1 MTSNFSNNSS
11 PWKHFFGPNLGYIE
25 ELYEQYKQDPDTV
38 DVEMKEWFDQHGS
51 PSSSV
56 HVSESSGG
64 LDPKF
69 LKKVVDAAQLVW
81 NIRTYGHMAAK
92 IDPIHH
98 EREEDTRLL
107 EPSTYQLTR
116 QDLESIPAELLWTSP
131 PPSIRTG
138 WDVYKR
144 LREIY
149 TRTLTFQFSH
159 VTNVEERDWLNC
171 EVENGDITPQL
182 SDQEKTELLKR
193 LAQVEGFEQ
202 FLHRTF
208 VGQKRFSIEG
218 LDVMVPMLDEIV
230 KACIDYGIFN
240 ILLGMA
246 HRGRLN
252 VLAHVLGKAY
262 GAIFSEFHSTHQ
274 QHTGPSEGS
283 LGLHSGWTGDVK
295 YHMGADRE
303 FDQDGDE
310 KTDIRI
316 TLANNPSHLEFIDP
330 IVEGYARAAQE
341 DRTLPGFP
349 VQDVNKALPVLIHGD
364 AAFPGEGV
372 VAETL
377 NLSRLR
383 GYQTGGTIHII
394 ANNQL
399 GFTTENSDARSTK
412 YASDLAKGFEIP
424 IVHVNADDPEA
435 CIAATRLAMKYRKKF
450 GKDFV
455 IDLIGYRRFGHNE
468 GDDPNPTQPQL
479 YAFIKNH
486 PTVFHIYANKL
497 MKENVIEQSQVKAF
511 KDEVH
516 QILQSAYDELKSGKQ
531 EVFHMPGADYFPEEP
546 EDVETGVSLDILRDM
561 NQQLLSWPDNFKVYS
576 KLERILKRREK
587 AFDGDGKVD
596 WAHAE
601 ALAFATILMDGTPIR
616 MSGQDSERG
625 TFAHRHLVL
634 HDTESGEVFSPLH
647 RISQAKASFAIH
659 NSPLSEVAVLGFE
672 YGYNVFSP
680 ETLVL
685 WEAQFGDFV
694 NVAQVI
700 IDQFLSAGRAKWA
713 QRSSLVLLLPH
724 GYEGQ
729 GPEHSSARLERFLTL
744 AAENNWVIA
753 NVTKSSQYFHLLRR
767 QAKSINK
774 LGARPLIIMAP
785 KSLIRN
791 PRVASSGVEFAEG
804 KFRKILEYP
813 DVNRNEKKVRRLILC
828 SGKIAVDLQ
837 QRMEETSEQNHDWV
851 HIIRVEQLYPFP
863 KDDIMQVLQRFPE
876 ADEWVWVQEE
886 PQNMGAWRYV
896 QPKLQEIIPDH
907 IQLRYVG
914 RPDRASTAEGLAEAH
929 NVEQERILTVAL
941 TPTNQR
947 IAETVSQGGGRQHD

>member
-1 MTSNFSNNSS
+1 MTSNFSNHSS

-25 ELYEQYKQDPDTV
+25 ELYERYKQDPNSV
-38 DVEMKEWFDQHGS
+38 DPEMRDWFEQHGP
-51 PSSSV
+51 PSTA
-56 HVSESSGG
+56 HADQLKGQA
-64 LDPKF
+64 DPVF
-69 LKKVVDAAQLVW
+69 FKKIVDAAQLVW
-81 NIRTYGHMAAK
+81 NIRTYGHLAAK
-92 IDPIHH
+92 IDPMN
-98 EREEDTRLL
+98 RRKEDTRLL
-107 EPSTYQLTR
+107 EPSTYNLTR
-116 QDLESIPAELLWTSP
+116 DDLEAIPAELLWP
-131 PPSIRTG
+131 IAPSNVRTG

-159 VTNVEERDWLNC
+159 VTDVEERDWLNRMVELG
-171 EVENGDITPQL
+171 EVTPDL
-182 SDQEKTELLKR
+182 SREEKVELLRR

-208 VGQKRFSIEG
+208 IGQKRFSIEG
-218 LDVMVPMLDEIV
+218 LDVMVPMLDELIKSSIKHGV
-230 KACIDYGIFN
+230 SN

-274 QHTGPSEGS
+274 QHDGPSEGS
-283 LGLHSGWTGDVK
+283 MGLSSGWTGDVK
-295 YHMGADRE
+295 YHMGADRKLH
-303 FDQDGDE
+303 DGDE
-310 KTDIRI
+310 KAEIRV

-341 DRTLPGFP
+341 DRTAPGYP
-349 VQDVNKALPVLIHGD
+349 VQDVNRAMPVLIHGD

-377 NLSRLR
+377 NMSKLR
-383 GYQTGGTIHII
+383 GYHTGGTVHII

-399 GFTTENSDARSTK
+399 GFTTESSDSRSTK
-412 YASDLAKGFEIP
+412 YAGDLAKGFEIP

-435 CIAATRLAMKYRKKF
+435 CLAAMRLAVEYRMKF
-450 GKDFV
+450 NKDFV

-468 GDDPNPTQPQL
+468 SDDPVPTQPQL
-479 YAFIKNH
+479 YKIIENH
-486 PTVFHIYANKL
+486 PTVYNIYAEKL
-497 MKENVIEQSQVKAF
+497 MSENIVDQDIVAQFKE
-511 KDEVH
+511 EV
-516 QILQSAYDELKSGKQ
+516 QNTLREAYEELRAGKQ
-531 EVFHMPGADYFPEEP
+531 EVYHMPGADYFPEEP
-546 EDVETGVSLDILRDM
+546 QDVQTGVSLDVLKEI
-561 NQQLLSWPDNFKVYS
+561 NNHLLKWPESFSVNS

-587 AFDGDGKVD
+587 AFDDGGRID

-616 MSGQDSERG
+616 LTGQDSERG

-634 HDTESGEVFSPLH
+634 HDTETGDKFSPLH
-647 RISQAKASFAIH
+647 RLPHAKASFAIH
-659 NSPLSEVAVLGFE
+659 NSPLTETAVMGFE
-672 YGYNVFSP
+672 YGYNVYSP

-753 NVTKSSQYFHLLRR
+753 NVTKAAQYFHLLRR
-767 QAKSINK
+767 HAKSINK
-774 LGARPLIIMAP
+774 LGARPLIIMTP

-791 PRVASSGVEFAEG
+791 PRVASSGEEFSDG
-804 KFRKILEYP
+804 IFRKTLEYP
-813 DVNRNEKKVRRLILC
+813 HPHPNESKVKRLIMC

-837 QRMEETSEQNHDWV
+837 QRIEETPDQDHDWL
-851 HIIRVEQLYPFP
+851 HILRIEQLYPFP
-863 KDDIMQVLQRFPE
+863 KDEVISVLQRFKNVE
-876 ADEWVWVQEE
+876 EIVWVQEE
-886 PQNMGAWRYV
+886 PKNMGAWLYMY
-896 QPKLQEIIPDH
+896 PKLMEMAPEQASVLYI
-907 IQLRYVG
+907 G
-914 RPDRASTAEGLAEAH
+914 RPERSSTAEGMADAH
-929 NVEQERILTVAL
+929 NIEQERIIREAL
-941 TPTNQR
+941 TPTKQQ
-947 IAETVSQGGGRQHD
+947 IAETVSQGGGRQRD